1 MHQKMAVDTGFEPV
15 LLKSKFSVLPL
26 HQSTIILVAVERIE
40 LSSNA
45 YETPVLPLNY
55 TAISL
60 VVSFAKWNETPI
72 HFVNCVTIEL
82 YNNKLVG
89 VLGIEPRLIG

>member
-60 VVSFAKWNETPI
+60 VVTS
-72 HFVNCVTIEL
+72 
-82 YNNKLVG
+82 
-89 VLGIEPRLIG
+89 GIEPLFDDYQSSVLPLNYVTIIWSVC